1 MFVPRKRNLN
11 NRQMSIIN
19 VNKVVSMMSGG
30 NSYTYT
36 KVSNLLSGSRGRA
49 SKKEIKQVRSIIK
62 EQLNAIDKQLA
73 AFENE

>member
-1 MFVPRKRNLN
+1 
-11 NRQMSIIN
+11 
-19 VNKVVSMMSGG
+19 MSGG